1 MPLDLQTKARWE
13 LVSLGEI
20 MLRLDPVVHRIADT
34 NTLEVYEGGGEYN
47 VAKALAVTFQRRT
60 AHITTLPSGQLGDAV
75 LQRLRAGG
83 VDDALVSRVPSDPIG
98 RKNRVGL
105 NFTERGFG
113 ARAPLGLID
122 RAHSSAA
129 GMEPGDVDWPS
140 ILSDAGCLHTGGIFA
155 SLSDKTFALTL
166 EGMRAARAAGIPVS
180 FDPNFR
186 PSLWEGRGGAE
197 AARAAF
203 VELMALSD
211 VLFGVPGFEDPDS
224 LDAAAL
230 AAAIPDGPGLVAA
243 PLRRVVTASRH
254 RLGGYLW
261 RDGELAI
268 ARPREL
274 EVLDRVGSGD
284 GFAAGVLEGLF
295 AGEPEQVCVE
305 RGVALASLVA
315 STPGDTSRSS
325 AEEVTRAMEGEA
337 GVDR

>member
-20 MLRLDPVVHRIADT
+20 MLRLDPVVHRITDA
-34 NTLEVYEGGGEYN
+34 NTFEVCEGGGEYN
-47 VAKALAVTFQRRT
+47 VAKALARTFGRRT
-60 AHITTLPSGQLGDAV
+60 AHITALPSDQLGDAV

-83 VDDALVSRVPSDPIG
+83 VDDALVLRVPSDPIG
-98 RKNRVGL
+98 RRNRVGL

-113 ARAPLGLID
+113 ARAPFGLID
-122 RAHSSAA
+122 RAHSAA
-129 GMEPGDVDWPS
+129 AAMGPGDVDWS
-140 ILSDAGCLHTGGIFA
+140 SVLADAGWLHTGGIFA
-155 SLSDKTFALTL
+155 SLSDGTFALTL
-166 EGMRAARAAGIPVS
+166 EGMRAARAAGVPVS

-197 AARAAF
+197 AARVAF

-224 LDAAAL
+224 VDAAAL
-230 AAAIPDGPGLVAA
+230 GAAIPDGSGLVAA
-243 PLRRVVTASRH
+243 PLRRAVTASRH

-261 RDGELAI
+261 REGELTM

-295 AGEPEQVCVE
+295 ASDSDELCVA
-305 RGVALASLVA
+305 RGVALAGLVA
-315 STPGDTSRSS
+315 STPGDTSCSS
-325 AEEVTRAMEGEA
+325 AAEVTRAMQGEA